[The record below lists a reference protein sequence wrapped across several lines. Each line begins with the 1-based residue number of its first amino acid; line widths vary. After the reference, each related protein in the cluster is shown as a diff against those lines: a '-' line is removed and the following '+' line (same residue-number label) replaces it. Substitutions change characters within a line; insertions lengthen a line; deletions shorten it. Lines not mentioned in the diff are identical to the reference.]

1 MKRTRIGTRRAWMV
15 VALLMLAGLGMVPA
29 ASGQDKA
36 KERVV
41 LQVSDDN
48 EKNWTTAFNVV
59 NNLTNAYGKGN
70 VEIEVVAFSDG
81 IQSLMFD
88 SKVQGRFAG
97 ARERGAKMIA
107 CENSMGRF
115 KLKRNDMGAEVEYVP
130 TGVVHMIKRQ
140 KEGWTIIRP

>member
-1 MKRTRIGTRRAWMV
+1 MV
-15 VALLMLAGLGMVPA
+15 AVLLALAGWGMAPT

-70 VEIEVVAFSDG
+70 VEIEIVAFSDG

-97 ARERGAKMIA
+97 ARERGAKILA

-115 KLKRNDMGAEVEYVP
+115 KLKRSDMASEVDYVP

>member
-1 MKRTRIGTRRAWMV
+1 MKQAGIGTRRAWMV
-15 VALLMLAGLGMVPA
+15 AVLLALAGWGMAPT

-70 VEIEVVAFSDG
+70 VEIEIVAFSDG

-97 ARERGAKMIA
+97 ARERGAKILA

-115 KLKRNDMGAEVEYVP
+115 KLKRSDMASEVDYVP

>member
-1 MKRTRIGTRRAWMV
+1 MKRIGIGTRRAWMIAAIL
-15 VALLMLAGLGMVPA
+15 ALTGLGMVPSA
-29 ASGQDKA
+29 FGQDKP

-70 VEIEVVAFSDG
+70 VEIEIVAFSDG
-81 IQSLMFD
+81 IRSLMFD

-97 ARERGAKMIA
+97 ARDRGARILA
-107 CENSMGRF
+107 CENSMARF
-115 KLKRNDMGAEVEYVP
+115 KLKRSDMGTEVDYVP
-130 TGVVHMIKRQ
+130 TGVVHMINRQ
-140 KEGWTIIRP
+140 KQGWTVIRP

>member
-1 MKRTRIGTRRAWMV
+1 MKQIGIGTRRAWMV
-15 VALLMLAGLGMVPA
+15 AALLALAGLGLVPG

-36 KERVV
+36 RERVL

-70 VEIEVVAFSDG
+70 VEIELVAFSDG
-81 IQSLMFD
+81 IQSLTFD

-97 ARERGAKMIA
+97 ARDRGAKMIA

-115 KLKRNDMGAEVEYVP
+115 KLKRSDMATEVEYVP